1 MNRLQFAMVINVVI
15 IKYVYVKWTEAGEEP
30 PGWYKAQVGQYFLD
44 RSCKIVY
51 DDSDDQVV
59 SEVVALHTIEWKP
72 CAKRARNFV
81 SLDGKPAFT
90 KANWKPSVKFADS
103 MEHSLKGYADDVTL
117 ISCDIDVHKS
127 VLQTIDLKAADLD
140 LTFKPSKCISFL
152 FDGSK
157 VAPMGLPLS
166 KGTTR
171 PITEGQ
177 TKFLGKLIDVSLS
190 ATKKA
195 AGKRM
200 ISHLTDLLSA
210 SDSLPIRG
218 EYKLWIYRN
227 YILSLTRFHLCV
239 DAVSR
244 GTISKLESI
253 ATRFLKKWLNLPRSA
268 TRVILYYPGVC
279 CPSISHVSREAKL
292 SLLAC
297 VSASSDLWL
306 QELNLHL
313 RLGNVALQIQDND
326 YSILS
331 IAQKQLSAFP
341 SARSLYI
348 KAKHQLSD
356 SIKAQCKDHLQSLTV
371 QSKFESSA
379 ELESFCKTWN
389 RLLKG
394 FHPGQLS
401 FLLRAASDTLP
412 TAVNL
417 QRWSILCEAK
427 CLLCDSRRPTTA
439 HVLSSCPAALN
450 QQRYTYRHDQVL
462 RVLAT
467 NLSEAFADIPFVE
480 VFADIPN
487 FHADNS
493 PQSTIPMSLLI
504 TSYRPDI
511 VIYNSQSSSIT
522 LLELTCPL
530 DSIHHIQ
537 SARNRKQSKTEY
549 LQLLAEFDCLNIAN
563 YYDTIEITVL
573 GHFQV
578 SSIKNLSSL
587 LNFVQADIRISKH
600 IIKEWLDAAASASIS
615 ASQRIFLARNCTE
628 WCTHQTV
635 LFL

>member
-1 MNRLQFAMVINVVI
+1 MFLLAFNPLLKLAESLNHPHGYH
-15 IKYVYVKWTEAGEEP
+15 IKIPIEDSEALPPVDSYVYVKWTEAGEEP
-30 PGWYKAQVGQYFLD
+30 PGWYKARVGQYFLD

-90 KANWKPSVKFADS
+90 KANGKPSVKFADS

-157 VAPMGLPLS
+157 VAPRGLPLS

-253 ATRFLKKWLNLPRSA
+253 ATRFLKKWLNLPQSA

-297 VSASSDLWL
+297 VSASSDLRL

-341 SARSLYI
+341 ISS
-348 KAKHQLSD
+348 
-356 SIKAQCKDHLQSLTV
+356 SLTV

-379 ELESFCKTWN
+379 ELESSCKTWN

-467 NLSEAFADIPFVE
+467 KLSEAFADIPFVK

-549 LQLLAEFDCLNIAN
+549 LQLLAEFDRLNIAN

-587 LNFVQADIRISKH
+587 LNFV
-600 IIKEWLDAAASASIS
+600 
-615 ASQRIFLARNCTE
+615 
-628 WCTHQTV
+628 
-635 LFL
+635 

>member
-1 MNRLQFAMVINVVI
+1 M
-15 IKYVYVKWTEAGEEP
+15 
-30 PGWYKAQVGQYFLD
+30 
-44 RSCKIVY
+44 
-51 DDSDDQVV
+51 
-59 SEVVALHTIEWKP
+59 
-72 CAKRARNFV
+72 
-81 SLDGKPAFT
+81 
-90 KANWKPSVKFADS
+90 
-103 MEHSLKGYADDVTL
+103 
-117 ISCDIDVHKS
+117 
-127 VLQTIDLKAADLD
+127 
-140 LTFKPSKCISFL
+140 
-152 FDGSK
+152 
-157 VAPMGLPLS
+157 
-166 KGTTR
+166 
-171 PITEGQ
+171 
-177 TKFLGKLIDVSLS
+177 
-190 ATKKA
+190 
-195 AGKRM
+195 
-200 ISHLTDLLSA
+200 
-210 SDSLPIRG
+210 
-218 EYKLWIYRN
+218 
-227 YILSLTRFHLCV
+227 CV

-297 VSASSDLWL
+297 VSASSDLRL

-356 SIKAQCKDHLQSLTV
+356 SIKAQCKNHFHLQSLTV

-379 ELESFCKTWN
+379 ELESSCKTWN

-439 HVLSSCPAALN
+439 HVLSSCPAAVN
-450 QQRYTYRHDQVL
+450 QQRYTYRYDQVL
-462 RVLAT
+462 HVLAT
-467 NLSEAFADIPFVE
+467 KLSEAFADIPFVK

-504 TSYRPDI
+504 GGSRRHCQGGP
-511 VIYNSQSSSIT
+511 
-522 LLELTCPL
+522 
-530 DSIHHIQ
+530 
-537 SARNRKQSKTEY
+537 RGSKK
-549 LQLLAEFDCLNIAN
+549 F
-563 YYDTIEITVL
+563 
-573 GHFQV
+573 
-578 SSIKNLSSL
+578 
-587 LNFVQADIRISKH
+587 
-600 IIKEWLDAAASASIS
+600 
-615 ASQRIFLARNCTE
+615 
-628 WCTHQTV
+628 
-635 LFL
+635 